1 MALDTIMLLKSYALL
16 KKQPLQLLPHYHLLL
31 VFIGYYCRSKVLYV
45 YIKSFKQPLL
55 SSVCVSQRMI

>member
-31 VFIGYYCRSKVLYV
+31 VFIGYYCLSKVLYV
-45 YIKSFKQPLL
+45 YIKSLNSLCSAQ
-55 SSVCVSQRMI
+55 CVFLKE